1 MVGTEGA
8 EEGTRGVVKVE
19 GLGVGQKELVE
30 LSAVG
35 LEAVADFRLGPT
47 SGRMK
52 AGRGIDTALAP
63 GQGLGESGKNSG
75 AEVGFC
81 GGLRGGCGGDERPH
95 FAQKSDFDKDYVFR
109 NLGGRPSGRAGLGG
123 PLAGC
128 ERSYGSKERGG
139 GDVEQGKRG
148 LVLFGSYGI
157 TYVMGIYVEWIREN
171 EGGPGR

>member
-1 MVGTEGA
+1 MALRVEWCVQEPMVCTEGA
-8 EEGTRGVVKVE
+8 EEGTRGGVKVK

-35 LEAVADFRLGPT
+35 LEALADFRLGPT

-81 GGLRGGCGGDERPH
+81 GGLRGG
-95 FAQKSDFDKDYVFR
+95 
-109 NLGGRPSGRAGLGG
+109 
-123 PLAGC
+123 
-128 ERSYGSKERGG
+128 
-139 GDVEQGKRG
+139 
-148 LVLFGSYGI
+148 
-157 TYVMGIYVEWIREN
+157 
-171 EGGPGR
+171 